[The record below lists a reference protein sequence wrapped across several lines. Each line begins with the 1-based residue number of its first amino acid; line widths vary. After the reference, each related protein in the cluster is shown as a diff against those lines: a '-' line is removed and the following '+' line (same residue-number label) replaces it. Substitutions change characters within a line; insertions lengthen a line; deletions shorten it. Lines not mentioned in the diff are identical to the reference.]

1 MTDFSLL
8 NLVNISDK
16 VIFFIVKLIF
26 AIIIIIEGIYEKNI
40 LKLILVFILIGILF
54 LNLIHLEKKNKKEKL
69 RNEIIKNNPEIKK
82 KLDEDYLL
90 KIDY

>member
-82 KLDEDYLL
+82 KLDEGYLL

>member
-40 LKLILVFILIGILF
+40 LRLILVFILIGIVF
-54 LNLIHLEKKNKKEKL
+54 LNLIHSEKKNKKEKL

-82 KLDEDYLL
+82 KLDEDSFL
-90 KIDY
+90 KITL

>member
-8 NLVNISDK
+8 NLGNISDK

-40 LKLILVFILIGILF
+40 LKLILVFILIGIVF
-54 LNLIHLEKKNKKEKL
+54 LNLIHLEKK
-69 RNEIIKNNPEIKK
+69 KK
-82 KLDEDYLL
+82 K
-90 KIDY
+90 KNFVMK

>member
-8 NLVNISDK
+8 NLGNISDK

-40 LKLILVFILIGILF
+40 LKLILVFILIGIVF

-69 RNEIIKNNPEIKK
+69 RNEKIKNNPEIKK
-82 KLDEDYLL
+82 KLDEGYLL
-90 KIDY
+90 RIDY